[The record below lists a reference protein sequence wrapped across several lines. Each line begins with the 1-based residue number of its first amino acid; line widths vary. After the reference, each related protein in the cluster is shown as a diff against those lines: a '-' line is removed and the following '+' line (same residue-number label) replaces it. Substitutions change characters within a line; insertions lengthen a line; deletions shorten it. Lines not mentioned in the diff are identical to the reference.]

1 MKYLCLPF
9 LVKMGLAYSSFVQL
23 EIDIEGHCVKNVKKN
38 ETEKQKK
45 ILIGKYIIIYYN
57 TI

>member
-1 MKYLCLPF
+1 
-9 LVKMGLAYSSFVQL
+9 MGLAYSSFVQL